1 MIGLVRRWSARF
13 SRKIV
18 CFTVDKSPSGQL
30 TRKSFPI
37 WIAAPGYNTLSAG
50 TRAMN
55 LLCCHLN
62 RLGYEAFVLDIPKKQ
77 EAPVPVRYLTRDIVK
92 QQRREGRE
100 PIVVYPEITVGNP
113 RGARFVIRYLL
124 NRPGFFSPGVESS
137 FGKDDYFID
146 GAREHAPPGVRSFD
160 LFMPLVDRSHY
171 FPPPTGSPRQGF
183 ARHGFTVFT
192 NRAVVDP
199 ASFPDWLRPLIVLSM
214 KEPRSHAELGALYR
228 QSRAM
233 VTFER
238 TSAIFEALSCGCPVI
253 CIGRDSDNF
262 SEDAWQQRFRD
273 TGLVWGWHEDELEA
287 AAAKTARFMAIYT
300 DLENSLDDRI
310 RLAFDWVMAD
320 AWRRA
325 HMHEDPSS
333 RSG

>member
-13 SRKIV
+13 SRKVV
-18 CFTVDKSPSGQL
+18 CFSLDKPPSGPL

-37 WIAAPGYNTLSAG
+37 WIAAPGYDPLSAG

-62 RLGYEAFVLDIPKKQ
+62 RLGYEAFVIDIPRKQ

-124 NRPGFFSPGVESS
+124 NRPGFFVPGVVSTY
-137 FGKDDYFID
+137 GKEDYFID
-146 GAREHAPPGVRSFD
+146 FAREHAPAGVRSFD
-160 LFMPLVDRSHY
+160 LFLPLVNRSHY
-171 FPPPTGSPRQGF
+171 SPPPTGSPRHGF
-183 ARHGFTVFT
+183 AVFT

-214 KEPRSHAELGALYR
+214 KEPRSHAELGELYR

-253 CIGRDSDNF
+253 CIGNDNLR
-262 SEDAWQQRFRD
+262 EDTWHPRFRD
-273 TGLVWGWHEDELEA
+273 AGVVWGWREEHLVTA
-287 AAAKTARFMAIYT
+287 AEQTSRFRAIYD
-300 DLENSLDDRI
+300 DLENSLDSRVQS
-310 RLAFDWVMAD
+310 AFDWIIEDV
-320 AWRRA
+320 WRRV
-325 HMHEDPSS
+325 HGNPP
-333 RSG
+333 RS